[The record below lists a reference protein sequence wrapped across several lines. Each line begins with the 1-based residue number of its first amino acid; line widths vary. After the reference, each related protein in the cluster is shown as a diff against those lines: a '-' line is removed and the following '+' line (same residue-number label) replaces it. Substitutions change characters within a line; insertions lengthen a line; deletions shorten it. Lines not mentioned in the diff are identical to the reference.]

1 MENLASDNKNKNIL
15 VVDDS
20 HLFRKIIINNIGAA
34 FQEFKF
40 IQATDGLDALEKLK
54 EEKVNLIILDINMP
68 RMTGIEFLKERRK
81 NAEYSQ
87 IPIVVLTTE
96 KEKETMGK
104 AYLEGAAVYLNKPF
118 KPEELIKVIKTMVYW
133 HIKG

>member
-1 MENLASDNKNKNIL
+1 MENLISDNKNKNIL
-15 VVDDS
+15 IVDDS
-20 HLFRKIIINNIGAA
+20 HLFRKIIINNIGTV
-34 FQEFKF
+34 FEKFKF
-40 IQATDGLDALEKLK
+40 VEAKDGLDALEKLS
-54 EEKVNLIILDINMP
+54 ENQIDLIILDINMP

-87 IPIVVLTTE
+87 IPIIVLTTE